1 MKVSK
6 LFFICTVFK
15 LCKMLLKGLCKM
27 EVYYGYIK
35 EKRIALVN
43 NFLYIVDLS

>member
-15 LCKMLLKGLCKM
+15 LCKMLLKRLCKM
-27 EVYYGYIK
+27 KCIMDLSMK
-35 EKRIALVN
+35 KRIALVTD
-43 NFLYIVDLS
+43 FLYIVDLS